1 MVRLG
6 RLACPVPAFATLMAV
21 VTLPADNQILIR
33 REFNAPKHLVYEIDS
48 VAVLVAQAPGVS
60 RADLLDAI
68 HAA

>member
-1 MVRLG
+1 M
-6 RLACPVPAFATLMAV
+6 
-21 VTLPADNQILIR
+21 TLPADNQILIR